1 MFLLDKVGKW
11 GIWKPTKQGR
21 RGPIPR
27 VCLQQMR
34 LTRHHYWIWSLRWNA
49 WTTLVFTWGTAQQ
62 STRNPGG
69 FCSELKITSWHRL
82 QRSQW
87 GKILLDLILKKK
99 DEPVRNVNVIDS
111 VTLTLW
117 NSGSWE
123 IETMQK
129 DHNPGLQ
136 RRDFS
141 LLRVCLEQSHGTWS
155 WREKG
160 SKRAGWLLRITSSMP
175 RNVSWKAGSQTKTVE
190 DVHGWTGS
198 SWWNSNIK
206 RKHNRGQSRDRRHWR
221 YTEMLYFHA
230 G

>member
-27 VCLQQMR
+27 VCLQQKSADEAPLLDLVLAVECLNHLGIYLRDSTAEHTQPRR
-34 LTRHHYWIWSLRWNA
+34 L
-49 WTTLVFTWGTAQQ
+49 
-62 STRNPGG
+62 
-69 FCSELKITSWHRL
+69 L
-82 QRSQW
+82 QWVEDNFLTQ
-87 GKILLDLILKKK
+87 ILLDLILKKK